1 MRTTRLN
8 ERDLTRIVRQV
19 LREEDTDAD
28 MGVISCF
35 KNTTIPK
42 PFSCRGPAL
51 KGTKK
56 ESECLSDLGRLMTFT
71 NHEETIKIMTCIV
84 KPYSIPYN
92 RIDN

>member
-8 ERDLTRIVRQV
+8 ERDLTRIVSRV